1 MEDMKIKL
9 AGLWLIEMGAL
20 LAFSLLWIMEP
31 GMIDQL
37 MTGVVEGVAV
47 PDMLIALAIGFM
59 IPLVMALLSMTLKN
73 PANRWANIIVAIV
86 FIVLGIITGHYT
98 YAHSI
103 IISLFEFLVL
113 ALIIWYAWKWPKQEA

>member
-1 MEDMKIKL
+1 MEDVKIKL

-47 PDMLIALAIGFM
+47 PDMLIALAIGLL

-73 PANRWANIIVAIV
+73 PANRWANIIVAI
-86 FIVLGIITGHYT
+86 FFFVLGIITGHYT

>member
-1 MEDMKIKL
+1 MEDVKIKL

-47 PDMLIALAIGFM
+47 PDMLIALAIG
-59 IPLVMALLSMTLKN
+59 
-73 PANRWANIIVAIV
+73 
-86 FIVLGIITGHYT
+86 
-98 YAHSI
+98 
-103 IISLFEFLVL
+103 
-113 ALIIWYAWKWPKQEA
+113 

>member
-1 MEDMKIKL
+1 MEDVKMKL
-9 AGLWLIEMGAL
+9 AALWLIEEGAL

-37 MTGVVEGVAV
+37 MAEVVEGMAV
-47 PDMLIALAIGFM
+47 PDMLITLAIGFL
-59 IPLVMALLSMTLKN
+59 IPLAMALLSMTLKN
-73 PANRWANIIVAIV
+73 PSNRWANIIVAIV

-103 IISLFEFLVL
+103 IISLFEFVVL
-113 ALIIWYAWKWPKQEA
+113 ALIIWYAWKWPKQGE